1 MCLTG
6 STQCF
11 VANAAHVCRYGVV
24 TSGTDINDATIN
36 PAGTDMIVAQDDGT
50 LACAYIMNHNLRD
63 H

>member
-1 MCLTG
+1 M
-6 STQCF
+6 
-11 VANAAHVCRYGVV
+11 V